1 MSKRHVLRSWR
12 TCALVGAVLWII
24 AGSVAPA
31 AADPEPEPSLQTEPD
46 TEALARQMGITP
58 EEAVRRYGWHTAF
71 SLAANAIEEEM
82 PAAYADSAITGPYRA
97 SVLFA
102 GKVPNGVARY
112 FKALPKHVDVELTGG
127 APFPRAEL
135 LAEMEQHHRKMGQD
149 PEVDQAL
156 SSVDAKRG
164 VIQVVVKP
172 RNRDK
177 GARPELRA
185 KLLALATK
193 GSRIPIELTFTDHSL
208 GELHMGM
215 DRGWSPFTEWTP
227 WSQFLTPRFLR
238 FQLPFAATH

>member
-1 MSKRHVLRSWR
+1 MSNRRVRRSRWW
-12 TCALVGAVLWII
+12 CALVGAVFLIL

-31 AADPEPEPSLQTEPD
+31 AADPDPEPSLQTEPD

-58 EEAVRRYGWHTAF
+58 QEAVRRYGWHTTF
-71 SLAANAIEEEM
+71 SLAANAIEEEL
-82 PAAYADSAITGPYRA
+82 PAAYADSEITGPYSA

-102 GKVPNGVARY
+102 GKVPSGVAEY
-112 FKALPKHVDVELTGG
+112 FKDLPKHVDVELTGG

-177 GARPELRA
+177 SARPELRA
-185 KLLALATK
+185 KLIAYASD

-208 GELHMGM
+208 GELRTGM
-215 DRGWSPFTEWTP
+215 EGRWSPFAEWTP
-227 WSQFLTPRFLR
+227 WPRLLR
-238 FQLPFAATH
+238 FQLPFASTH